1 MQLTVIQMTSSPDIQ
16 ANLAVIEQQ
25 LAQLPQLPRLV
36 ALPECA
42 LLFGGEDGLNAQHQE
57 VLAGTSTEQGPMQAA
72 LAALAKR
79 YNVWL
84 LSGTIPLIFNDDSR
98 FSGASLLFSP
108 QGECVAHY
116 EKMHLFDVEVEDSTG
131 SYQESQTTRPG
142 KNIVVCEMEGIK
154 LGFSVCYDLRFP
166 GLYTQLA
173 QRGAQVIVVPSAFT
187 QRTGAAHWEPLL
199 RARAIE
205 NQAYIVAPNQVGVH
219 QNGRETHGHSM
230 IVNPWGEI
238 EVQLTEGVGCGSC
251 EFDAALLQKITA
263 QMPVK
268 QHNRFKSELIK

>member
-1 MQLTVIQMTSSPDIQ
+1 MQLTVLQMVSTPDLN
-16 ANLAVIEQQ
+16 ANLTMIESQ
-25 LAQLPQLPRLV
+25 LAALPNAKRLV

-42 LLFGGEDGLNAQHQE
+42 LLFGGEEGLNTQHQE
-57 VLAGTSTEQGPMQAA
+57 MLGCGPLQTALADIAKRHQVWLLAGT
-72 LAALAKR
+72 
-79 YNVWL
+79 
-84 LSGTIPLIFNDDSR
+84 IPVKFNDDDR
-98 FSGASLLFSP
+98 YSGACLLFTP
-108 QGECVAHY
+108 QGQCHAHY
-116 EKMHLFDVEVEDSTG
+116 EKMHLFDVQVDDNTG
-131 SYQESQTTRPG
+131 SYRESDSTRPG

-173 QRGAQVIVVPSAFT
+173 QRGAQIIVVPSAFT

-205 NQAYIVAPNQVGVH
+205 NQVYIVAPNQGGIH
-219 QNGRETHGHSM
+219 QNGRETYGHSM
-230 IVNPWGEI
+230 IINPWGEI
-238 EVQLTEGVGCGSC
+238 EVELTEGVDCGSC
-251 EFDAALLQKITA
+251 EFDAAMLQKITA

>member
-1 MQLTVIQMTSSPDIQ
+1 MMQLTVLQMVSTPDLHE
-16 ANLAVIEQQ
+16 NLQCIEQQ
-25 LAQLPQLPRLV
+25 LATLPRVKRLV

-42 LLFGGEDGLNAQHQE
+42 LLFGGADGLNANVQE
-57 VLAGTSTEQGPMQAA
+57 ALYEGPMQAA
-72 LAALAKR
+72 LSRLAVQ
-79 YNVWL
+79 YDVWL
-84 LSGTIPLIFNDDSR
+84 SAGTIPIKFDDDQR

-108 QGECVAHY
+108 QGKCVAHY
-116 EKMHLFDVEVEDSTG
+116 EKMHLFDVDVEDSTG
-131 SYQESQTTRPG
+131 SYRESDTTRPG
-142 KNIVVCEMEGIK
+142 KNIVVCDVEDIK

-166 GLYTQLA
+166 GLYTELA
-173 QRGAQVIVVPSAFT
+173 QRGAQIIVVPSAFT

-205 NQAYIVAPNQVGVH
+205 NQVYIVAANQGGVH
-219 QNGRETHGHSM
+219 QNGRETYGHSM

-238 EVQLTEGVGCGSC
+238 EVQLNEGVGIDSC
-251 EFDAALLQKITA
+251 EFDVNLLQKITA